1 MAQFNNTSVNTIRVM
16 TYRSLATNEV
26 VIPNAILRV
35 GAEGKDVDNAHAGG
49 MFCGI
54 SANGVLGKYMCDY
67 LGNKKKSFNGVDYSN
82 SDFCIPNYNRVKEFA
97 KQVADKVLHH
107 RLLALDIM
115 LDEQGNP
122 KLIEVN
128 VGGFSAWLFQY
139 TNGSAFGQYTDE
151 VISFLK
157 KKK

>member
-1 MAQFNNTSVNTIRVM
+1 MIQVNRIYLIFNRLVTKKFLVDTSV
-16 TYRSLATNEV
+16 
-26 VIPNAILRV
+26 
-35 GAEGKDVDNAHAGG
+35 
-49 MFCGI
+49 
-54 SANGVLGKYMCDY
+54 
-67 LGNKKKSFNGVDYSN
+67 
-82 SDFCIPNYNRVKEFA
+82 PNYNRVKEFA
-97 KQVADKVLHH
+97 KEVADKVLHH

>member
-1 MAQFNNTSVNTIRVM
+1 M
-16 TYRSLATNEV
+16 
-26 VIPNAILRV
+26 
-35 GAEGKDVDNAHAGG
+35 
-49 MFCGI
+49 
-54 SANGVLGKYMCDY
+54 
-67 LGNKKKSFNGVDYSN
+67 
-82 SDFCIPNYNRVKEFA
+82 KEFA
-97 KQVADKVLHH
+97 KEVADKVLHH

-151 VISFLK
+151 VISFLMEK
-157 KKK
+157 KWMLIKKYCIVFCYSYKKIKHCLYLKFNIWWYLRQERTYIQILQI

>member
-1 MAQFNNTSVNTIRVM
+1 M
-16 TYRSLATNEV
+16 
-26 VIPNAILRV
+26 
-35 GAEGKDVDNAHAGG
+35 
-49 MFCGI
+49 
-54 SANGVLGKYMCDY
+54 
-67 LGNKKKSFNGVDYSN
+67 
-82 SDFCIPNYNRVKEFA
+82 
-97 KQVADKVLHH
+97 LHH

-151 VISFLK
+151 VISFFK

>member
-1 MAQFNNTSVNTIRVM
+1 MSQFNNTSVNTIRVM

-82 SDFCIPNYNRVKEFA
+82 SDFVFLIIIEWKNLQK
-97 KQVADKVLHH
+97 
-107 RLLALDIM
+107 RLLIRCCIID
-115 LDEQGNP
+115 
-122 KLIEVN
+122 
-128 VGGFSAWLFQY
+128 Y
-139 TNGSAFGQYTDE
+139 
-151 VISFLK
+151 
-157 KKK
+157 